1 MGLTYLSLM
10 LYYSR
15 ASSGTYKFLTFKGP
29 EKHSVLNLGI
39 LTQDH
44 WKIEVTPSLCYI
56 NVHRQR
62 DFLPGKYSATMF

>member
-15 ASSGTYKFLTFKGP
+15 ASRGTYKLLTFKGP
-29 EKHSVLNLGI
+29 EKHSALNLGI
-39 LTQDH
+39 LTH
-44 WKIEVTPSLCYI
+44 WKIKVTPSLCYI

-62 DFLPGKYSATMF
+62 DFLPGKYSASMF